1 MPEGPEC
8 RLTVD
13 YLNKVLRG
21 KKVLDWVFC
30 GGGYTEEDPVGFQDF
45 DSALPLKVE
54 EVSCKGKFI
63 YFTLTNDV
71 GQEYYILH
79 SLMMTGRWQKNYDDY
94 CKWFLEVDDGRTVW
108 FRNPRSLS
116 TIAFTTDKNVLQ
128 EKLNRLGPDIMTK
141 EFSLPIFRCLTKKY
155 NKRNVTAF
163 LMDQQ
168 VIAGCGNYIKAE
180 VLWYAAISPLRKVG
194 ELKSREIELLYEALR
209 IIPRISYNKKGL
221 SLKDYADENGKGG
234 YYARDLKIYGKK
246 QAKKTK
252 TADGRTTHW
261 DPKRQ
266 V

>member
-30 GGGYTEEDPVGFQDF
+30 GGGYTEEDPDGFQEF
-45 DSALPLKVE
+45 DISLPLKVK
-54 EVSCKGKFI
+54 EVACKGKFI
-63 YFTLTNDV
+63 YFILTDDD
-71 GQEYYILH
+71 GQEHYILH
-79 SLMMTGRWQKNYDDY
+79 SLMMTGRWQKNHDDY

-108 FRNPRSLS
+108 FRSPRSLS
-116 TIAFTTDKNVLQ
+116 TVSFTTDKDVLQ
-128 EKLNRLGPDIMTK
+128 EKLDRLGPDIMTK
-141 EFSLPIFRCLTKKY
+141 EFSLPVFGKLVKKY
-155 NKRNVTAF
+155 VKRNITAF

-180 VLWYAAISPLRKVG
+180 VLWYAAVSPLRKVG
-194 ELKSREIELLYEALR
+194 DLKSREIELLYEALR
-209 IIPRISYNKKGL
+209 VIPRISYNRKGL
-221 SLKDYADENGKGG
+221 SLKDYTDENGKGG
-234 YYARDLKIYGKK
+234 YYSGELKIYGKK
-246 QAKKTK
+246 QAKRTK

-261 DPKRQ
+261 DPNRQ